1 MSTYFCPTE
10 RCTIDQ
16 AKENSKLLGLKIL
29 KQKNGRYCVYD
40 INRSGFLEV
49 EGVWIRGAYCHGD
62 SDLDESTR
70 SIISEVTNC
79 EWIDEYDHEAMQVYL
94 FWYDDE
100 ILREAEACTDDGIE
114 GHPFD
119 EWGTRE
125 QELENEIDYLYS
137 RRKKFGVVDG
147 LPIAEPVYKFKV
159 FKACA

>member
-16 AKENSKLLGLKIL
+16 AKENSKLLGFKIL